1 MLAEILYPSYLEIIF
16 HYTLRFAEIIMAL
29 KKDVTKILTDHLP
42 SVSVSELE
50 PITEQLFKD
59 FRFLNRKNPRI
70 QLVSREDLKEVE
82 PWVELNFMLRVMGKE
97 RWMVTDMS
105 ALSDFRPENNI
116 DDAMAIGS
124 KPGTYIFERRWIK
137 DDGEEKVDRW
147 EAEPDRFHEN
157 LIHRCLEVFGVNP
170 KPWVWR
176 ESLPT
181 IFSSIFK
188 EITEEKKAECV
199 EFYENDIA

>member
-1 MLAEILYPSYLEIIF
+1 
-16 HYTLRFAEIIMAL
+16 MAL
-29 KKDVTKILTDHLP
+29 KKDVTQILVDHLP
-42 SVSVSELE
+42 SIDVSELE
-50 PITEQLFKD
+50 PITAQLFKD
-59 FRFLNRKNPRI
+59 YRFLSRKNPR
-70 QLVSREDLKEVE
+70 LVFAASENLKEVE
-82 PWVELNFMLRVMGKE
+82 PWVELNFMLRVLCKQ
-97 RWMVTDMS
+97 RWLVTDMS
-105 ALSDFRPENNI
+105 SLSDFRPDNDI
-116 DDAMAIGS
+116 ADAMGIG
-124 KPGTYIFERRWIK
+124 KKKGTYIFERCWAE
-137 DDGEEKVDRW
+137 DDGEEKIERW
-147 EAEPDRFHEN
+147 EEEPDRFHEN